1 MAVKTLD
8 VRTEDVVALPYDKAR
23 LRLLPMETKMNLATI
38 MLIQSLQ
45 YFQTVR
51 DTPDSPYMQF
61 LIAWSTEF
69 LNLLW
74 MEVLNID
81 LAGISA
87 LRQMLFFHFPGGPG
101 AGDIPDLSCCQSE
114 ISPLDI
120 RDLIIALI
128 SLQLYTTRSRNLLIR
143 TGIFFSHHPLFIKL
157 LEASLSQ
164 QLNSLDSF
172 NDKSG
177 KSKSRRRIKMGL
189 FALGGGAILAVT
201 GGIAAPMLAYG
212 FGAVGTALGTLGP
225 IGAAV
230 GGAVAT
236 TGGLIA
242 SIGVP
247 GAVFLFGTTGA
258 SLAGWKMSKRLG
270 CLEQFEFCPITETAD
285 SLEVTICISGWLDE
299 TGDGLTKQW
308 RPDESGALLTDN
320 YVLKWESRYLGHLG
334 TLLYRLIR
342 DEIAKSIASFWLTA
356 TLGAAATTLMWPVW
370 VLNSIGD
377 MDNTWLVVKDRAKLS
392 GEVLA
397 NALSDQAAIGN
408 RPVTLIGYSMG
419 ARVIFDCMQYLH
431 DAGNFNCIQDVVLV
445 GSPIS
450 TTFAVQ
456 AKRDKWDRARSVVS
470 GRLINGYCTSDWLLG
485 FLSRYIEWGLHVAGL
500 APVNE
505 PGVEDYNLS
514 DIVSIH
520 TDYPS
525 KMSEIL
531 ARMNINR

>member
-1 MAVKTLD
+1 MAIKTVD
-8 VRTEDVVALPYDKAR
+8 VNEDVVSLPYDKMR
-23 LRLLPMETKMNLATI
+23 LKALPMGTRMNLATV
-38 MLIQSLQ
+38 MLLQALQ
-45 YFQTVR
+45 YFQAVR

-69 LNLLW
+69 LNLVWL
-74 MEVLNID
+74 EVLNID
-81 LAGISA
+81 ISGLSA
-87 LRQMLFFHFPGGPG
+87 LRQMLFFHLPGGPG

-114 ISPLDI
+114 LSAMDI
-120 RDLIIALI
+120 RDCMIAFI
-128 SLQLYTTRSRNLLIR
+128 SLQLYTTRSRNLLVR
-143 TGIFFSHHPLFIKL
+143 TAACFGHHPVFIKR
-157 LEASLSQ
+157 LESSVSQ
-164 QLNSLDSF
+164 QLIALDSF

-177 KSKSRRRIKMGL
+177 KSKSSRRIKMGL

-236 TGGLIA
+236 TGGIIA

-270 CLEQFEFCPITETAD
+270 CLEEFEFCPVAEATG

-299 TGDGLTKQW
+299 TGEQVSKQW
-308 RPDESGALLTDN
+308 YPDGSRALLTDN

-397 NALSDQAAIGN
+397 SALSDQAAIGN

-419 ARVIFDCMQYLH
+419 ARVIFDCMQYLYE
-431 DAGNFNCIQDVVLV
+431 AGNFNCIQDVVLV

-470 GRLINGYCTSDWLLG
+470 GRLVNGYCSSDWLLG
-485 FLSRYIEWGLHVAGL
+485 FLSRYIEWGIHVAGL
-500 APVNE
+500 SPVNE
-505 PGVEDYNLS
+505 PGVEDYDLS

-525 KMSEIL
+525 KMNEIL
-531 ARMNINR
+531 SRMNINR